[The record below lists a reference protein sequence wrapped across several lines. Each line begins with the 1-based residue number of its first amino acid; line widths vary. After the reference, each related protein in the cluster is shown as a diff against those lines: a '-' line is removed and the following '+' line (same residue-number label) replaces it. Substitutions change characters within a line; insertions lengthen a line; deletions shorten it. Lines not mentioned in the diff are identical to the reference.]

1 MPYFGIFAA
10 HLCIEIK
17 VLYMESNAN
26 AKWLTPAT
34 LFEKYG
40 FEDIKTA
47 FIKLWQI
54 NEPKKAGQL
63 NLDGWKEIY
72 ERLRTL
78 EPKPSACCICLNHRW
93 EHCSSMIDMN
103 CIVTD
108 KANRGGLCSPL
119 SCYQS
124 WSEIVS
130 MEIFIN
136 EDIEISPEEL
146 AAGLLWEIT
155 YFGGSEE
162 IAEHNR
168 NNLLQLFEPLS

>member
-1 MPYFGIFAA
+1 MENYDSLQGII
-10 HLCIEIK
+10 LK
-17 VLYMESNAN
+17 
-26 AKWLTPAT
+26 T
-34 LFEKYG
+34 LFEKYD
-40 FEDIKTA
+40 FEDIKPA

-54 NEPKKAGQL
+54 NEPKEAGQL

-78 EPKPSACCICLNHRW
+78 EPKPTTCCIYLNHRW

-108 KANRGGLCSPL
+108 KADRNCLCTPL
-119 SCYQS
+119 SFYQS

-130 MEIFIN
+130 MNIFIN
-136 EDIEISPEEL
+136 EDVEISPEEL

-155 YFGGSEE
+155 YYGGSEE
-162 IAEHNR
+162 ISAQNR
-168 NNLLQLFEPLS
+168 NNLSELLRPLP